1 MYDRALVV
9 QQAQVFVFEGDIE
22 RFIET
27 GQMTRRKKIPYTPE
41 QQALIDEIH
50 RTGKLIIKPP
60 QAKSTEPIN
69 VSGTGTS

>member
-50 RTGKLIIKPP
+50 RTGKLTVKPP
-60 QAKSTEPIN
+60 EPTN

>member
-1 MYDRALVV
+1 M
-9 QQAQVFVFEGDIE
+9 E

-50 RTGKLIIKPP
+50 RTGKLTVKPP
-60 QAKSTEPIN
+60 EPTN